1 MSKYVNFENECS
13 EKDVDLQRFAP
24 SSRDDQRFVIT
35 KMPQAYSSR
44 SCHGKSDDFSSK
56 TKTVCKNTD
65 LSMFL
70 DQCKVLFVGGS
81 CCGKTSLIKRFTS
94 TKFTREYKPTTGPD
108 LDSEY
113 INVLGVD
120 YSLGLW
126 DIPAHGHFKFVART
140 HFKDSNVIIAVFDL
154 SRPSTL
160 VSASKLMREAI
171 EVNPKT
177 DTVRILVGTKRD
189 AISRKMLEGLE
200 QHAIHLAQELNSEY
214 FSVSAKD
221 GTEVNNL
228 FKRLT
233 ALAFDRSIVKLVT
246 PPDYYDVKNS
256 ISSELS
262 WQLSRVSLSH
272 AQVFFLQS
280 SEHSRSRRIPQ
291 A

>member
-1 MSKYVNFENECS
+1 MSKYVNFDNEYGEN
-13 EKDVDLQRFAP
+13 DVDLKRFAP
-24 SSRDDQRFVIT
+24 SARDEQRFVIT
-35 KMPQAYSSR
+35 KMPQPYTTR
-44 SCHGKSDDFSSK
+44 SCQDKLQDFSSK
-56 TKTVCKNTD
+56 TKTVCKNRTD

-94 TKFTREYKPTTGPD
+94 AKFTREYKPTKGPD

-120 YSLGLW
+120 YSVGFW
-126 DIPAHGHFKFVART
+126 DIPAHGHFKFIARS
-140 HFKDSNVIIAVFDL
+140 HLKDANIVVAVFDL

-177 DTVRILVGTKRD
+177 DTVRIFVGTKRD
-189 AISRKMLEGLE
+189 AISKKMLEGLE
-200 QHAIHLAQELNSEY
+200 LHAIHLARELNSEY

-221 GTEVNNL
+221 GSEVNNL

-246 PPDYYDVKNS
+246 PSDYYDVKNS
-256 ISSELS
+256 ISSE
-262 WQLSRVSLSH
+262 WCR
-272 AQVFFLQS
+272 
-280 SEHSRSRRIPQ
+280 
-291 A
+291 